1 MDDLAWS
8 RDRRT
13 FPGWRQVL
21 VVAAALTFAVI
32 AWEQLLHATVL
43 HAEQGGTLLSGVL
56 HWLRD
61 GVLALPLGL
70 AAVMVGFRAARRLGV
85 VGSSARDVMARA
97 SIVSLA
103 FVLCLTPGVSA
114 HDAADQWLATHFG
127 GTVLAPDTLAGAA
140 VATAGAE
147 GSGSLIDELAH
158 SVSDAA
164 TAQLLAFVLL
174 LLLFRLLARPE
185 VAKLRIAMAPQI
197 SLAPVRVRRGARPLV
212 MGAAA

>member
-21 VVAAALTFAVI
+21 VV
-32 AWEQLLHATVL
+32 
-43 HAEQGGTLLSGVL
+43 
-56 HWLRD
+56 
-61 GVLALPLGL
+61 
-70 AAVMVGFRAARRLGV
+70 RAARRLGV

-158 SVSDAA
+158 SV
-164 TAQLLAFVLL
+164 
-174 LLLFRLLARPE
+174 
-185 VAKLRIAMAPQI
+185 
-197 SLAPVRVRRGARPLV
+197 
-212 MGAAA
+212 